1 MIHLQAMALRA
12 GAKLI
17 AARVHTYT
25 AVRTG
30 PRSPQESLWI
40 GYWSGTADIPPS
52 LLTALTAARLTGIHR
67 KDAKL

>member
-1 MIHLQAMALRA
+1 LLVTELRYDTPEAL
-12 GAKLI
+12 
-17 AARVHTYT
+17 AARVQTYT

-40 GYWSGTADIPPS
+40 GYWRGTADILS
-52 LLTALTAARLTGIHR
+52 SSLTALTAARLTGIHR